1 MYVFAEKRAE
11 RCDVLRACDILGLKA
26 LRLHRTFER
35 CDPETKI
42 DGLSTSLIEIAIELE
57 CKIIAMFLDQLIK
70 IFSLKYQNVH

>member
-26 LRLHRTFER
+26 HWTFQR

-57 CKIIAMFLDQLIK
+57 RKIIASSWI
-70 IFSLKYQNVH
+70 S